1 MAETVTQG
9 TEQLQGQQAFP
20 GFEEPAPP
28 PDAEEITRRA
38 GKVAFTMDYMRSPE
52 DALISWDVDSTVFS
66 SYLQQHFEMLVN
78 AVANATGADPEQIR
92 DKNRRTP
99 KQEELLTLIAAKEQ
113 IARIDA
119 FFACYYYNALQIVD
133 TVEANFDARSATQDS
148 LMEMGLSPE
157 FSALSEDAEAV
168 ESILQHYTPPV
179 REQAVVYFFAKHD
192 DIDPRANGKLTE
204 EQADE
209 LRGIFS
215 RLDALYLEKTASG
228 LPNPEDNRLV
238 FSQIFAE
245 FIRRENPAAGAAETI
260 LANLPL
266 LQSLNPTA
274 HTMPN
279 NTLMNALQTDRLIE
293 NPDGAQGWDITV
305 AKAKNRR
312 KEITAYTMVTYDP
325 GDTGITI
332 TDSNLT
338 EYERQVSDAVVSLWI
353 EANKENLPPVFT
365 PDMIYR
371 SMPGGSDKASP
382 QQKGAITRTIEKF
395 RRLHITVDASDEMRK
410 RGIIGPD
417 KTFKL
422 DDFYLSAVHAE
433 YRAKNGGQTVNAYRL
448 NSEPI
453 ILTYSKMT
461 KQILTVPAEYIAIE
475 KVKENPLTKKLEKSG
490 ELLMMNAERQ
500 AMTGYLL
507 RRIAIMK
514 RDREKA
520 KEALR
525 KYNNSRKKDPELEEK
540 TLADF
545 REQSEAIL
553 FDSIFEDA
561 GIKIISRDKA
571 LDNRNF
577 CFDVLD
583 YQEAVGNIKG
593 YEKQTKGRSITG
605 VKILL

>member
-1 MAETVTQG
+1 
-9 TEQLQGQQAFP
+9 
-20 GFEEPAPP
+20 
-28 PDAEEITRRA
+28 
-38 GKVAFTMDYMRSPE
+38 
-52 DALISWDVDSTVFS
+52 
-66 SYLQQHFEMLVN
+66 
-78 AVANATGADPEQIR
+78 
-92 DKNRRTP
+92 
-99 KQEELLTLIAAKEQ
+99 
-113 IARIDA
+113 
-119 FFACYYYNALQIVD
+119 
-133 TVEANFDARSATQDS
+133 
-148 LMEMGLSPE
+148 
-157 FSALSEDAEAV
+157 
-168 ESILQHYTPPV
+168 
-179 REQAVVYFFAKHD
+179 
-192 DIDPRANGKLTE
+192 
-204 EQADE
+204 
-209 LRGIFS
+209 
-215 RLDALYLEKTASG
+215 
-228 LPNPEDNRLV
+228 
-238 FSQIFAE
+238 
-245 FIRRENPAAGAAETI
+245 
-260 LANLPL
+260 
-266 LQSLNPTA
+266 
-274 HTMPN
+274 
-279 NTLMNALQTDRLIE
+279 
-293 NPDGAQGWDITV
+293 
-305 AKAKNRR
+305 
-312 KEITAYTMVTYDP
+312 
-325 GDTGITI
+325 
-332 TDSNLT
+332 
-338 EYERQVSDAVVSLWI
+338 
-353 EANKENLPPVFT
+353 
-365 PDMIYR
+365 
-371 SMPGGSDKASP
+371 
-382 QQKGAITRTIEKF
+382 
-395 RRLHITVDASDEMRK
+395 MRK